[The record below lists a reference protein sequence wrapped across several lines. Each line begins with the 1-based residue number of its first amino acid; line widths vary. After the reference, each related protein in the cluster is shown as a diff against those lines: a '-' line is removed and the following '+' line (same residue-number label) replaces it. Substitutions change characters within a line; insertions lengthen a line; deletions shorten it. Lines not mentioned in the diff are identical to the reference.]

1 MALNPHATFT
11 VDSAVELAVIERS
24 GFVESRHIG
33 SAVVLAADGTVVIE
47 LGDVNAPIFAR
58 STLKPLQ
65 ALASMQSGVPLRGA
79 QVAIA
84 CGSHVGSLDHMDV
97 VEGMLKAAG
106 AKEDQLQC
114 PADWPQDETA
124 RNWLVQTERGKS
136 RLAFN
141 CSGKHAA
148 FLWACTENGWDK
160 NSYLEPNHPLQQ
172 RIRSVI
178 EEYCGE
184 RITHLGIDGCGA
196 PVAAVSLIGL
206 ARAYSKL
213 AKAPGDKNSNAR
225 AATIATSMLD
235 YPWAVQG
242 RGQANTIVMDE
253 LGILAKIG
261 AEGVLVMATRQG
273 VSVAI
278 KMLDGNIRATTL
290 VGLTLLAASGAVEI
304 PEVSSVLDKV
314 VDPVLGGGRP
324 VGKIRLGRAVAAACW
339 TRAGGRKVAVSRR
352 RIAVDEGRAAL
363 AAWQDATAPHRARR
377 TGRRRHRLPG
387 EPAPSRAPRSR
398 RRCAT
403 RWRKSPRGRP
413 GTPWRCASRRSASRS
428 AWRARGTRA
437 ALPPNVIECDAAT
450 WLAMVSGQLSW
461 ADAVAAGR
469 VAASGLRADL
479 SALLPL

>member
-196 PVAAVSLIGL
+196 PVAAVSLVGL

-242 RGQANTIVMDE
+242 RGEANTVVMDE
-253 LGILAKIG
+253 LGIIAKIG
-261 AEGVLVMATRQG
+261 AEGVLAMATPQG

-278 KMLDGNIRATTL
+278 KMLDGNLRATSL
-290 VGLTLLAASGAVEI
+290 VGLTLLAAAGAVDI
-304 PEVSSVLDKV
+304 PGVSSVLEKV
-314 VDPVLGGGRP
+314 VAPVMGGSHE
-324 VGKIRLGRAVAAACW
+324 VGKIRLGPAV
-339 TRAGGRKVAVSRR
+339 
-352 RIAVDEGRAAL
+352 
-363 AAWQDATAPHRARR
+363 
-377 TGRRRHRLPG
+377 
-387 EPAPSRAPRSR
+387 
-398 RRCAT
+398 
-403 RWRKSPRGRP
+403 
-413 GTPWRCASRRSASRS
+413 
-428 AWRARGTRA
+428 
-437 ALPPNVIECDAAT
+437 
-450 WLAMVSGQLSW
+450 
-461 ADAVAAGR
+461 
-469 VAASGLRADL
+469 
-479 SALLPL
+479 SALLD